1 MHWPHNKQPFLI
13 TKGEGRGNG
22 RVCTV
27 NYTFIALPD
36 HKFLPW
42 LHWTELSLSS
52 HSLFSFSCSPLP
64 CFPREMN
71 GKSLEYMGALDLPR
85 FLTLNDFITLAWLLT
100 QTPESASHQQG
111 TPCWTWMHNSLTK
124 CKQNS
129 TITITTLKKKNLTM
143 TKITVREQ
151 LNQICYCFLMT
162 FVVKIISDQKIQ
174 LRDFEISHYF
184 FFLWSS

>member
-1 MHWPHNKQPFLI
+1 MACFFSGYRKPFREVEGLRWCDGPDHWPNAGAWAGVVKAETEIKTNGVSQPEGRGYTMHWPHNKQPFLI

-111 TPCWTWMHNSLTK
+111 TPCWT
-124 CKQNS
+124 
-129 TITITTLKKKNLTM
+129 
-143 TKITVREQ
+143 
-151 LNQICYCFLMT
+151 
-162 FVVKIISDQKIQ
+162 
-174 LRDFEISHYF
+174 
-184 FFLWSS
+184 